1 VNAEIETTLGEVRAT
16 VEQARSM
23 PMSSSVVVNRAELL
37 ELLDRLQAAIESGFS
52 QAQEVLG
59 DRDAVVASGQAE
71 AQEIVRNAHAE
82 REKLVSDTDVYRL
95 AQDRADEIR
104 AEAEREATGLREEA
118 DEYVEAKL
126 ANFELAL
133 ERTLEA
139 VKRGRARLSGGHVHG
154 LADDSDVADIVLP
167 EHLRR

>member
-1 VNAEIETTLGEVRAT
+1 VNAEIHTGLEQLRAAL
-16 VEQARSM
+16 ENARSM
-23 PMSSSVVVNRAELL
+23 PMSSSAVVNRAELL
-37 ELLDRLQAAIESGFS
+37 GLVDKLERAIDDGFRD
-52 QAQEVLG
+52 AQSVIGE
-59 DRDAVVASGQAE
+59 RDAVIAAGQAE
-71 AQEIVRNAHAE
+71 AQEIVRTAHAE

-95 AQDRADEIR
+95 AQERVEEIR
-104 AEAEREATGLREEA
+104 GQAEREAAELRQET

-167 EHLRR
+167 EHLQR

>member
-1 VNAEIETTLGEVRAT
+1 VNAEIETTLGKVRAT
-16 VEQARSM
+16 VEAARSM

-59 DRDAVVASGQAE
+59 DREAVVASGQAE

-95 AQDRADEIR
+95 AQERAEEIR

-126 ANFELAL
+126 ANFELTL

-139 VKRGRARLSGGHVHG
+139 VKRGRARLTGGHVHG

>member
-1 VNAEIETTLGEVRAT
+1 MNPEIETRLERLREAV
-16 VEQARSM
+16 QSARSM
-23 PMSSSVVVNRAELL
+23 PMSSSAVVNRAELL
-37 ELLDRLQAAIESGFS
+37 ELIEELGEAVSTGFRE
-52 QAQEVLG
+52 ADAVLG
-59 DRDAVVASGQAE
+59 DREAVVAQGRADAE
-71 AQEIVRNAHAE
+71 EIVRNAHAE

-95 AQDRADEIR
+95 AQER
-104 AEAEREATGLREEA
+104 AEEVRAAGEREAAALRQET

-167 EHLRR
+167 DHLQR

>member
-1 VNAEIETTLGEVRAT
+1 MNPEIESRLERLRTA
-16 VEQARSM
+16 VEGARSM

-37 ELLDRLQAAIESGFS
+37 ELVDRLQEALDEGFRDA
-52 QAQEVLG
+52 QAVIG
-59 DRDAVVASGQAE
+59 DRDAVVASGHAE

-95 AQDRADEIR
+95 AQERAEEIR
-104 AEAEREATGLREEA
+104 LQAEREAAELRREA
-118 DEYVEAKL
+118 DEYTEAKL

-133 ERTLEA
+133 ERTIEA
-139 VKRGRARLSGGHVHG
+139 VRRGRARLSGGHVHG

-167 EHLRR
+167 EHLQR

>member
-37 ELLDRLQAAIESGFS
+37 ALLDRLQAAIESGFS

-59 DRDAVVASGQAE
+59 DREAVVASGQAE

>member
-16 VEQARSM
+16 VQAARSM

-37 ELLDRLQAAIESGFS
+37 ELLDRLQTAIESGFS

-59 DRDAVVASGQAE
+59 DRDAVVASGHAE

-95 AQDRADEIR
+95 AQERAEEIR

-126 ANFELAL
+126 ANFELTL

-139 VKRGRARLSGGHVHG
+139 VKRGRARLTGGHVHG
-154 LADDSDVADIVLP
+154 LADDCDVADIVLP

>member
-1 VNAEIETTLGEVRAT
+1 MNAEIQTTLGEVRAA
-16 VEQARSM
+16 VEHARSM
-23 PMSSSVVVNRAELL
+23 PMSSSVVVNRAELV
-37 ELLDRLQAAIESGFS
+37 ELLDRLQTAIDAGFS

-71 AQEIVRNAHAE
+71 AQEIMRTAHAE

-95 AQDRADEIR
+95 AQERAEEIR

-126 ANFELAL
+126 ANFELTL

-139 VKRGRARLSGGHVHG
+139 VRRGRARLTGGHVHG
-154 LADDSDVADIVLP
+154 LADDSDVAEIVLP

>member
-16 VEQARSM
+16 VEAARSM

-37 ELLDRLQAAIESGFS
+37 ELLDRLQTAIESGFS

-59 DRDAVVASGQAE
+59 DRDAVVASGHAE

-95 AQDRADEIR
+95 AQERAEEIR

-139 VKRGRARLSGGHVHG
+139 VKRGRAWLSGGHVHG

>member
-1 VNAEIETTLGEVRAT
+1 MNAEIETTLGKVRAT
-16 VEQARSM
+16 VEAARSM

-59 DRDAVVASGQAE
+59 DREAVVASGQAE

-95 AQDRADEIR
+95 AQERAEEIR

-126 ANFELAL
+126 ANFELTL

-139 VKRGRARLSGGHVHG
+139 VKRGRARLTGGHVHG

>member
-23 PMSSSVVVNRAELL
+23 PMSSSVVVNRVELL

-59 DRDAVVASGQAE
+59 DREAVVASGQAE

>member
-1 VNAEIETTLGEVRAT
+1 MNAEIETTLGEVRAT
-16 VEQARSM
+16 VEAARSM

-37 ELLDRLQAAIESGFS
+37 ELLDRLQTAIESGFS

-59 DRDAVVASGQAE
+59 DREAVVASGHAE
-71 AQEIVRNAHAE
+71 AQEIVRNAHVE

-95 AQDRADEIR
+95 AQERAEEIR
-104 AEAEREATGLREEA
+104 VEAEREATGLREEA

-126 ANFELAL
+126 ANFELTL

-139 VKRGRARLSGGHVHG
+139 VKRGRARLTGGHVHG

>member
-1 VNAEIETTLGEVRAT
+1 VNAEIETTLGEVRAA
-16 VEQARSM
+16 VEHARSM
-23 PMSSSVVVNRAELL
+23 PMSSSVVVNRAELTD
-37 ELLDRLQAAIESGFS
+37 LLDRLQAAIEDGFS
-52 QAQEVLG
+52 QAREVLG
-59 DRDAVVASGQAE
+59 DREAVVASGQAE
-71 AQEIVRNAHAE
+71 AQEILRNAHVE

-95 AQDRADEIR
+95 AQDRAEELR
-104 AEAEREATGLREEA
+104 AEAEREAAALRAEA

-154 LADDSDVADIVLP
+154 LGDDSDVADIVLP

>member
-16 VEQARSM
+16 VQAARSM

-37 ELLDRLQAAIESGFS
+37 ELLDRLQTAIESGFS

-59 DRDAVVASGQAE
+59 DRDAVVASGHAE

-95 AQDRADEIR
+95 AQERAEEIR

-126 ANFELAL
+126 ANFELTL

-139 VKRGRARLSGGHVHG
+139 VKRGRARLTGGHVHG